1 MSVLRKFAVITR
13 LAYPASVCLGQV
25 VPVPMKSLNPAVRRV
40 VEDISAEGIGT
51 RLRDNWPLCA
61 QNWREVCSGYAS
73 DTIFRADRFNRGG
86 DHSSFDTAGFAVVRF
101 TTREEDY
108 AKQHK
113 ATDTFANSS
122 PGCATRVT
130 RVNGAA
136 LASLP
141 WSQPLPQ

>member
-1 MSVLRKFAVITR
+1 MAHVRPEEVRRYRETR
-13 LAYPASVCLGQV
+13 QRLFGASCALSDEV
-25 VPVPMKSLNPAVRRV
+25 VNPAVRRV

-51 RLRDNWPLCA
+51 RRRDNWPAMCA
-61 QNWREVCSGYAS
+61 KLAGGMFRVQVN
-73 DTIFRADRFNRGG
+73 TIFRADRFNRGG

-141 WSQPLPQ
+141 WPRHLPQ